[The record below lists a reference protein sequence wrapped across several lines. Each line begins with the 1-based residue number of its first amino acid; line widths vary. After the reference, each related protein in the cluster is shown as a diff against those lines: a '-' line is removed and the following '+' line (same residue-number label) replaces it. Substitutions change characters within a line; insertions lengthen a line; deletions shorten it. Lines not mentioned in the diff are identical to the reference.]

1 MPPLT
6 DRATLARS
14 LGLLAFDPSPET
26 PGRRWR
32 ATDRGVRLTVGM
44 VPGTSAAGPPRRA
57 RSIPDRVDFPES
69 PARAAWAT
77 PGTAKRLLR
86 KFGYAGT
93 DPYAVHAQRAV
104 IVENEAVEPQRVAG
118 SRRGGGEH
126 HGVG

>member
-77 PGTAKRLLR
+77 PERPSAYCESSVTPGLIL
-86 KFGYAGT
+86 
-93 DPYAVHAQRAV
+93 AQSMRSV
-104 IVENEAVEPQRVAG
+104 P
-118 SRRGGGEH
+118 
-126 HGVG
+126 